1 MQGIKGKH
9 PSLYIH
15 IPFCARKCAYCD
27 FYSVVY
33 DKSLAGAYVEVI
45 CGQIGHIDGPVST
58 IFIGGGTPTVLE
70 MPVLGKLLG
79 SLKKLSRG
87 CREFTVEANPESLT
101 PDKTGLMLDMGV
113 NRLSI
118 GVQSFN
124 DIKLKRLGRLH
135 NAKKARDSVIAAGKR
150 GFKNISA
157 DLIFGAPEET
167 LDSCARELK
176 EAVSLPVKHLS
187 CYCLSYERGT
197 PLFDERKK
205 GIVVPVDEE
214 CAAKMYAYAMS
225 YLPKNGFAH
234 YEVSNFAAKGYRCVH
249 NINYW
254 DNNEYIGIG
263 PSAASC
269 IDGVRKRCI
278 PDVEEY
284 MKRVSSGGTVFVS
297 PEKLAGERKA
307 KETAALKIRTADGI
321 GFAWF
326 KKKTGYDLVKLEAGV
341 INGLEKA
348 GLIKTVRSGGLKT
361 GIRLT
366 KAGFM
371 HCDTVSSELL

>member
-1 MQGIKGKH
+1 MQVIKGNY

-33 DKSLAGAYVEVI
+33 DKARAEAYVDVV
-45 CGQIGHIDGPVST
+45 CRQISRIDWPVST

-70 MPVLGKLLG
+70 TPVLGRLLG

-87 CREFTVEANPESLT
+87 HREFTVEANPESLT
-101 PDKTGLMLDMGV
+101 PDKIGLMLDMGV

-135 NAKKARDSVIAAGKR
+135 NAKRARDSVVAAGKK
-150 GFKNISA
+150 GFRNISA
-157 DLIFGAPEET
+157 DLIFGAPDET
-167 LDSCARELK
+167 LESCERELR
-176 EAVSLPVKHLS
+176 EAVRLPVKHLS

-214 CAAKMYAYAMS
+214 CSAKMYAYAMS

-234 YEVSNFAAKGYRCVH
+234 YEVSNFAAKGYRCMH

-254 DNNEYIGIG
+254 DNNEYMGIG

-278 PDVEEY
+278 PDVDEY
-284 MKRVSSGGTVFVS
+284 MKRISSGGNVFVS
-297 PEKLAGERKA
+297 PEKLIGERKA
-307 KETAALKIRTADGI
+307 KETAALKIRTAGGI

-326 KKKTGYDLVKLEAGV
+326 KRKTGYDLINLEAGV
-341 INGLEKA
+341 ITGLEGS
-348 GLIKTVRSGGLKT
+348 GLIKIVSSKGRRT

-366 KAGFM
+366 RAGFI

>member
-1 MQGIKGKH
+1 MQGIKGKR

-33 DKSLAGAYVEVI
+33 DKGRAEAYVDVI
-45 CGQIGHIDGPVST
+45 CRQVNRIDEPVST

-70 MPVLGKLLG
+70 SSGLGKLLG
-79 SLKKLSRG
+79 SLRKLSRG

-101 PDKTGLMLDMGV
+101 RDKLGLLMDAGV

-124 DIKLKRLGRLH
+124 DPKLKRLGRLH
-135 NAKKARDSVIAAGKR
+135 DAKKARDSIIASGKAGFR
-150 GFKNISA
+150 NINA
-157 DLIFGAPEET
+157 DLIFGAPGET
-167 LDSCARELK
+167 LEACADELK

-187 CYCLSYERGT
+187 CYCLSYEKGT
-197 PLFDERKK
+197 PLFEERSK
-205 GIVVPVDEE
+205 GSVVPVDDE
-214 CAAKMYAYAMS
+214 AAAGMYSYVMS
-225 YLPKNGFAH
+225 YLPKKGFAH
-234 YEVSNFAAKGYRCVH
+234 YEVSNFAARGYKCRH

-263 PSAASC
+263 ASATSC
-269 IDGVRKRCI
+269 IDGIRKRCI
-278 PDVEEY
+278 PDVDEY
-284 MKRVSSGGTVFVS
+284 IKRVSTGGSVFVS
-297 PEKLAGERKA
+297 PEQLVGERKA
-307 KETAALKIRTADGI
+307 KETAALKIRTAGGI
-321 GFAWF
+321 GFSWF
-326 KKKTGYDLVKLEAGV
+326 RKKTGYDLLKIEAGV
-341 INGLEKA
+341 LPGLEKA
-348 GLIKTVRSGGLKT
+348 GLIKAVRSRGRKA

-366 KAGFM
+366 KTGFM